1 MARDLVAKVVVKA
14 DVKSAER
21 SIVDLEKSLDNLGA
35 ATKAANAASASS
47 AQKTAASTQASIKKT
62 ASEANK
68 AIGSIHGKTVHIIGD
83 SKSVSSAAKK
93 AASDLEAVKGKSVK
107 IEADGSRATAAIKKV
122 QNAFK
127 SLRAPAAVRINADTS
142 QATAAITRLK
152 AAAEST
158 KASFATVQA
167 GLSKAMVPVA
177 AATATIYGLKKA
189 FDAVKEG
196 ATLDAQTEAL
206 KRNVEAQGV
215 AWDGYIA
222 KLAKVSQAQVANADI
237 VRAASSA
244 MLLGIP
250 AEKMSELME
259 VAAASAVATGR
270 TISESFN
277 DLAVGIG
284 RASPMILDNLGLVVK
299 LGPVYQE
306 YAASI
311 DTTVEALTAEEKKL
325 ALLNSILEVGKGRVE
340 LFSGAQSE
348 AAKATAELSA
358 SLQNQSDEI
367 KTWSSD
373 LASSVAV
380 AVKGV
385 EDLGTAEEYAAS
397 KLGIV
402 VAAQEQAVRSASAWR
417 AAIEL
422 ATGDVIGFSA
432 ELGRLAIQH
441 GNEVAGINAA
451 NKAAADYRFALDS
464 LNDSASTLTETQ
476 KELVLSELNN
486 TEVMKLSKE
495 ASTLLAK
502 ANAERMKALEK
513 ESTIQ
518 ERVTKIIEEQ
528 NVSKERAL
536 VIAVDMLAT
545 EEASRDS
552 LKKTNAEMKSQLA
565 TLSSLSEGFLTAA
578 DVSSK
583 FTGELGILNRRQ
595 EDLNSLLEKGEI
607 SAAKFAVA
615 TADVQK
621 QLSILAG
628 AAEAAGVKV
637 EGLYKALDRGADAAT
652 KAAAAEAEL
661 AEKIKE
667 LGILTGG
674 EVAEAQEEHIRLL
687 DTQARLTGI
696 NSIEYERLAGALSNE
711 VRELRES
718 TTAQDALNLAQAEG
732 GTAAGGYATS
742 VIKSSDALRDFGN
755 IAAGTQRQVEA
766 MADSMRNA
774 QGIMLQNGSR
784 LPTAPGG
791 GMGGGVGGGT
801 FSGFTPISEFTD
813 SQWAT
818 YSRLTGVTKSMWH
831 TQNSQLS

>member
-1 MARDLVAKVVVKA
+1 MAKDLKAKVVVQA
-14 DVKSAER
+14 DVREAER
-21 SIVDLEKSLDNLGA
+21 ALAKLQKSFAKFGSYLTGTFEQDTDAAANNLSTEFIKATASAEKSLKGLSDTPVKITA
-35 ATKAANAASASS
+35 DSS
-47 AQKTAASTQASIKKT
+47 
-62 ASEANK
+62 
-68 AIGSIHGKTVHIIGD
+68 G
-83 SKSVSSAAKK
+83 VSSEAKK
-93 AASDLEAVKGKSVK
+93 AEKSVDAIKQKTPVKVSADASDVSDKAKKAKKAVDSIKQKTPVK
-107 IEADGSRATAAIKKV
+107 IK
-122 QNAFK
+122 
-127 SLRAPAAVRINADTS
+127 ADTS
-142 QATAAITRLK
+142 QATSALTRLK
-152 AAAEST
+152 ASAE
-158 KASFATVQA
+158 ALQAPFAKVQA

-177 AATATIYGLKKA
+177 VATASVYGLKKA

-306 YAASI
+306 FAAEVGK
-311 DTTVEALTAEEKKL
+311 TVEELTAEEKKL
-325 ALLNSILEVGKGRVE
+325 ALLNSVLEVGQERVT
-340 LFSGAQSE
+340 LFAGAQDG
-348 AAKATAELSA
+348 AAKATAEFSAAIQNQTDNLKRYASEQVGIIA
-358 SLQNQSDEI
+358 SLVRSTGEL
-367 KTWSSD
+367 KTENEALRDSYTDAAAGAEEWSSGAQVAMGVAKAYRKILFSLHD
-373 LASSVAV
+373 AFWDQAKASAAV
-380 AVKGV
+380 R
-385 EDLGTAEEYAAS
+385 DEERQR
-397 KLGIV
+397 I
-402 VAAQEQAVRSASAWR
+402 EQAK
-417 AAIEL
+417 L
-422 ATGDVIGFSA
+422 ATIQMAALKTATDQLSDAQVAHLETSIQLGRVNEESA
-432 ELGRLAIQH
+432 EVQS
-441 GNEVAGINAA
+441 V
-451 NKAAADYRFALDS
+451 
-464 LNDSASTLTETQ
+464 
-476 KELVLSELNN
+476 
-486 TEVMKLSKE
+486 
-495 ASTLLAK
+495 LAK
-502 ANAERMKALEK
+502 AMSEVEEKMRARARLEAKVVEVRESYNLSTREAIVMAKELIAAEDESAKAKRELAKAAEKAANAQDGLNESLGIGATSAER
-513 ESTIQ
+513 
-518 ERVTKIIEEQ
+518 
-528 NVSKERAL
+528 
-536 VIAVDMLAT
+536 
-545 EEASRDS
+545 
-552 LKKTNAEMKSQLA
+552 
-565 TLSSLSEGFLTAA
+565 
-578 DVSSK
+578 
-583 FTGELGILNRRQ
+583 
-595 EDLNSLLEKGEI
+595 
-607 SAAKFAVA
+607 
-615 TADVQK
+615 
-621 QLSILAG
+621 
-628 AAEAAGVKV
+628 
-637 EGLYKALDRGADAAT
+637 
-652 KAAAAEAEL
+652 AAAAESEL

-711 VRELRES
+711 IRELRES

-774 QGIMLQNGSR
+774 QGVMLQNGSR

-831 TQNSQLS
+831 TQNSQWS